1 MQRGPAAAAEKEPT
15 RASAPLKVAVL
26 GARATP
32 TDWPDT
38 RVSRLQVWERLTRA
52 PFVLAKRNSQYVRAN
67 GLEALLDWLGEQP
80 GDTWQQRWLASGAE
94 AARGQ

>member
-1 MQRGPAAAAEKEPT
+1 MQRGPAAAAETEPAK
-15 RASAPLKVAVL
+15 ASAPLKIAVL
-26 GARATP
+26 GARATA

-38 RVSRLQVWERLTRA
+38 RVSRLQAWERLTRP

-80 GDTWQQRWLASGAE
+80 GDT
-94 AARGQ
+94 